1 VLGREDG
8 PPPPVDLEAERRAGD
23 FISMLIGMGGVT
35 AVHDVSGGGVLVAL
49 ARMAL
54 AGDIGVQIEPY
65 ALDEAAAAFG
75 EGQGR
80 YIVTTAPSRI
90 QEAPVRMMR
99 LGITGGDNVAKVPLA
114 ELRAANEGAL
124 PAMLKGEL

>member
-1 VLGREDG
+1 
-8 PPPPVDLEAERRAGD
+8 
-23 FISMLIGMGGVT
+23 
-35 AVHDVSGGGVLVAL
+35 VSGGGVLVAL

-54 AGDIGVQIEPY
+54 AGDIGVLLE
-65 ALDEAAAAFG
+65 AGVLDDAAAAFG

-80 YIVTTAPSRI
+80 YIVTMNSSDFK
-90 QEAPVRMMR
+90 EVPVRMAY
-99 LGITGGDNVAKVPLA
+99 LGATGGDAVGTVSLK

>member
-1 VLGREDG
+1 VAALIAAGR
-8 PPPPVDLEAERRAGD
+8 V
-23 FISMLIGMGGVT
+23 S

-54 AGDIGVQIEPY
+54 AGGIGITLDTT
-65 ALDEAAAAFG
+65 ALPDAAAAFG

-80 YIVTTAPSRI
+80 YLVTMPADAMCDPGVAARRI
-90 QEAPVRMMR
+90 GM
-99 LGITGGDNVAKVPLA
+99 TGGTLVAGVTLA
-114 ELRAANEGAL
+114 DLRDANEGAL